1 MSDSCSWQS
10 TESNSSKTFYKKDI
24 LHELTTEECFGNF
37 WDDIFSLKIK
47 TKKDDEE
54 RIKKRENLKS
64 HLSVNGFEADEK
76 FKPKR
81 LEDSGNYLRKVLLFN
96 ATPKVNLVG

>member
-1 MSDSCSWQS
+1 MNC
-10 TESNSSKTFYKKDI
+10 
-24 LHELTTEECFGNF
+24 LTTEECFGDF

-47 TKKDDEE
+47 TEKDDEE
-54 RIKKRENLKS
+54 RIKTREILNS
-64 HLSVNGFEADEK
+64 HRSVNGFVADEE

-81 LEDSGNYLRKVLLFN
+81 LDDPGNYLRKVLLFN

>member
-1 MSDSCSWQS
+1 MNC
-10 TESNSSKTFYKKDI
+10 
-24 LHELTTEECFGNF
+24 LTTEECFGDF

-54 RIKKRENLKS
+54 RIKTREILKT
-64 HLSVNGFEADEK
+64 HLLVNSFVADEK
-76 FKPKR
+76 PKQR
-81 LEDSGNYLRKVLLFN
+81 LADQGNYLRKVLLFN